1 MFFRESVGYSWSPAC
16 HATLRKV
23 DCHLYGRAVLG
34 QASFMLGRRGRS
46 LVVGALLAAG
56 LRSLSAAPSALAAT
70 KAAIGRVDLRLRA
83 DSSTREGR

>member
-46 LVVGALLAAG
+46 LSRCPASRDGVRGCRRRCAAETT
-56 LRSLSAAPSALAAT
+56 APW
-70 KAAIGRVDLRLRA
+70 GRG
-83 DSSTREGR
+83 TRWLQVPAGS

>member
-46 LVVGALLAAG
+46 LGRCPASRDGVVADADVQRRHRPVGQ
-56 LRSLSAAPSALAAT
+56 RDEVAP
-70 KAAIGRVDLRLRA
+70 GPRR
-83 DSSTREGR
+83 